1 MDFIERIFHV
11 APDGGSGILE
21 FALMF
26 VLFIGPV
33 ALAAIRK
40 KRGRRSWALTPS
52 RVTRRGR
59 TIVSASVKVG
69 TRFAPWSALRSPS
82 ASLASMMR
90 RTDSAASREPTFFA
104 FLWPK

>member
-1 MDFIERIFHV
+1 MDFIEWIFHV

-40 KRGRRSWALTPS
+40 KRGRKSWARDTLKDLGLYRAIIEVDEKTS
-52 RVTRRGR
+52 GE
-59 TIVSASVKVG
+59 A
-69 TRFAPWSALRSPS
+69 
-82 ASLASMMR
+82 
-90 RTDSAASREPTFFA
+90 
-104 FLWPK
+104 